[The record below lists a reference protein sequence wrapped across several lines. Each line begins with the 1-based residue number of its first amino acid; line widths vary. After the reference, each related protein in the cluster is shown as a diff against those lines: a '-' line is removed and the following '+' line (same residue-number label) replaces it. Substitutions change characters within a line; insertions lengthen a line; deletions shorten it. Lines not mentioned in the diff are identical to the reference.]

1 MMHRLSKKLLLIGAL
16 LVSWFAE
23 LAQGQTPPKT
33 PADFGYRH
41 LRTTFGRDSVD
52 VLVMS
57 KPGEEQQR
65 KPLLLV
71 VQGSLPRPLI
81 VPHAKGAY
89 NGFGFTPKLYT
100 DAYHLV
106 IIGKPGIP
114 VLAEQTELQRNLS
127 YFEPQTQAP
136 PAAYCQRNYLD
147 YYVARNNAVLK
158 YLIKLPWVDSRRVVV
173 AGHSEGSN
181 VVAKMAATSR
191 HLTHVVYLSGNPLG
205 RMSTMVNQQ
214 RNADP
219 EASADEAFRN
229 WQQIVDEPDK
239 VTCGPGDSPKT
250 TYSFSVP
257 PMQYLRKTRVPV
269 LVVYGTRDAGAPFCD
284 YLRLEMIREQNTR
297 VSFKEYPGL
306 EHNFFGFKDG
316 KVDYENQYH
325 WDDVAQDFLSW
336 VEGKP
341 MNAMKPEA
349 NDSVTP

>member
-1 MMHRLSKKLLLIGAL
+1 MRLKSLLIAVVVLFYFAGMALGAP
-16 LVSWFAE
+16 FA
-23 LAQGQTPPKT
+23 KT

-41 LRTTFGRDSVD
+41 LRCAFGRDTVD

-65 KPLLLV
+65 KPVLLV

-81 VPHAKGAY
+81 VPHANGAY
-89 NGFGFTPKLYT
+89 NWFGFTPKLYT

-127 YFEPQTQAP
+127 YFEPKTQAP

-147 YYVARNNAVLK
+147 YYVARNNTVLK
-158 YLIKLPWVDSRRVVV
+158 YLAKQPWADRRRIVA

-191 HLTHVVYLSGNPLG
+191 QLTHVIYLSGNPLG
-205 RMSTMVNQQ
+205 RMSTIVTQQ
-214 RNADP
+214 RSAEP
-219 EASADEAFRN
+219 TASAEEAFRN
-229 WQQIVDEPDK
+229 WQQIVDKPDEI
-239 VTCGPGDSPKT
+239 TCGPGDSPKT

-257 PMQYLRKTRVPV
+257 PMQYLRKARVPV
-269 LVVYGTRDAGAPFCD
+269 LVVYGTRDAAAPFND
-284 YLRLEMIREQNTR
+284 YLRLELMRQRNTR

-306 EHNFFGFKDG
+306 EHNFFGFKND
-316 KVDYENQYH
+316 KVDYDQFH

-341 MNAMKPEA
+341 MNAVKPDA
-349 NDSVTP
+349 GAAISTKP